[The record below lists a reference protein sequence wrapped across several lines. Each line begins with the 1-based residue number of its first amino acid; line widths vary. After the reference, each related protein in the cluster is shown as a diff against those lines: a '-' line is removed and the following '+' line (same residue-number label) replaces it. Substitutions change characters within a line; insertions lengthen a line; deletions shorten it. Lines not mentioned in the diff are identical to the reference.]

1 MFNKIKILRNF
12 EDLKKLRSSNKTKK
26 IILCH
31 GVFDLMHVGHLYH
44 FYSAKKFG
52 DILVVSITD
61 DPFVNKGPNKPFFNQ
76 EERLF
81 ALSNIKNIDYLFL
94 NQYPTPIKLIESL
107 KPNFYAK
114 GVEYSDVKRDITGNI
129 NKEIKVLEKCGGKI
143 LYTEDKVFSS
153 TSIINKINNRD
164 NFKKYLD
171 SIYNNENLETVVNQ
185 TLDQLK
191 KKKVL
196 FIGEAILDEYI
207 FTKTLGKSSKESI
220 LTSSYLNKETYFGG
234 VYAAIN
240 SVSDILENI
249 TVITNKNIDASLN
262 NDLTKNK
269 NCKIIEIDASQKGLL
284 KKTRYL
290 DPTNKKI
297 FEVYNKEHYE
307 LTVKNRNDLLDALK
321 SNLKKADLVI
331 VFDFGHNFLN
341 EASINYIEKNSK
353 FLCVNAQTNSSN
365 FGTNKISKYKRKDY
379 FCIDSLEAKLEIS
392 EEFNHNNILHLKK
405 LKKRNKGNFIV
416 TCGINGC
423 VFLRNNKIYNVP
435 AFQKFCR

>member
-1 MFNKIKILRNF
+1 M
-12 EDLKKLRSSNKTKK
+12 
-26 IILCH
+26 
-31 GVFDLMHVGHLYH
+31 
-44 FYSAKKFG
+44 
-52 DILVVSITD
+52 
-61 DPFVNKGPNKPFFNQ
+61 
-76 EERLF
+76 
-81 ALSNIKNIDYLFL
+81 
-94 NQYPTPIKLIESL
+94 
-107 KPNFYAK
+107 
-114 GVEYSDVKRDITGNI
+114 
-129 NKEIKVLEKCGGKI
+129 
-143 LYTEDKVFSS
+143 
-153 TSIINKINNRD
+153 
-164 NFKKYLD
+164 
-171 SIYNNENLETVVNQ
+171 
-185 TLDQLK
+185 
-191 KKKVL
+191 L

-341 EASINYIEKNSK
+341 EASINYIEKIQNFYVLMLKQIVLILARIK
-353 FLCVNAQTNSSN
+353 FLNIKEKT
-365 FGTNKISKYKRKDY
+365 ISA
-379 FCIDSLEAKLEIS
+379 LTL
-392 EEFNHNNILHLKK
+392 
-405 LKKRNKGNFIV
+405 
-416 TCGINGC
+416 
-423 VFLRNNKIYNVP
+423 
-435 AFQKFCR
+435 